1 MNLVHL
7 KWRNFV
13 DNDPDNSREEKF
25 AKQTVLEVL
34 RHPETYRLLQ
44 QERHEYHCFLREKEV
59 EYIKV
64 MGRLV
69 KMASEE
75 ENRLGQSYSSLYN
88 FHQLIHSL
96 A

>member
-44 QERHEYHCFLREKEV
+44 Q
-59 EYIKV
+59 
-64 MGRLV
+64 
-69 KMASEE
+69 
-75 ENRLGQSYSSLYN
+75 
-88 FHQLIHSL
+88 
-96 A
+96 